1 MFNLVVAML
10 ARRQGDSYPR
20 SFYLVSFLLFFW
32 SIAYL
37 GACISWW
44 WILALVV
51 VFGLAVSIR
60 LLCPGGTDAPA
71 PTTPDA
77 AAGGVGDDDGGG
89 SVGGDAD
96 VSAAREIPPVFSNDD
111 ISTSS
116 DQDATS
122 SMSNNLT

>member
-1 MFNLVVAML
+1 MRASL
-10 ARRQGDSYPR
+10 GGG
-20 SFYLVSFLLFFW
+20 FLL
-32 SIAYL
+32 
-37 GACISWW
+37 SWLCSVW
-44 WILALVV
+44 QFRYGCCVLA
-51 VFGLAVSIR
+51 
-60 LLCPGGTDAPA
+60 GGTDAPA